1 MRYYFYV
8 VLYVV
13 YWDYFCAKVGL
24 AFAMVG
30 LRSAQEMIYD
40 EMIYLFAPST
50 RYCLKPKIVGEDVL
64 QQGAV
69 VSAKLH
75 VKNCEVKLHIA
86 ELE

>member
-1 MRYYFYV
+1 
-8 VLYVV
+8 
-13 YWDYFCAKVGL
+13 
-24 AFAMVG
+24 MVG

-50 RYCLKPKIVGEDVL
+50 RCCLKPKTVGEDVL

-75 VKNCEVKLHIA
+75 VKDCEV
-86 ELE
+86 

>member
-50 RYCLKPKIVGEDVL
+50 RYCLKPKIV
-64 QQGAV
+64 QGAV

-75 VKNCEVKLHIA
+75 VKNCEV
-86 ELE
+86 

>member
-8 VLYVV
+8 MLYVV

-30 LRSAQEMIYD
+30 LRSAQEMICD

-50 RYCLKPKIVGEDVL
+50 SYCLKPKIVGEEVL

-75 VKNCEVKLHIA
+75 DKNCEV
-86 ELE
+86 